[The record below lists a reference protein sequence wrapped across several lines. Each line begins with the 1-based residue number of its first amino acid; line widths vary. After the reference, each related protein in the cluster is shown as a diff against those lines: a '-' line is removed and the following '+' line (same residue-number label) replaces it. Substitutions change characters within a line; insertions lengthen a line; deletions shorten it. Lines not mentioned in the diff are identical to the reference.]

1 MIHVSFFRIKIP
13 AFVFLLIA
21 FTLTGCS
28 DSSKPRSLNSKIQ
41 AVQADVFYPEH
52 QPRFDFKTANQA
64 KPVLVVFWATWCE
77 ACKEELPALNEV
89 AKRHSEKLE
98 VVSINVQE
106 EAEHV
111 KAFLSSNSLNY
122 PVILDKNGEIS
133 DLFEVTAIP
142 SVVLLAKGGEILYY
156 GFRLPTSEKLEEAL
170 GV

>member
-1 MIHVSFFRIKIP
+1 MINVSFSRIEIS
-13 AFVFLLIA
+13 ALVLLLTA
-21 FTLTGCS
+21 FTLPGCS
-28 DSSKPRSLNSKIQ
+28 DSTKPRSLNSKIQ
-41 AVQADVFYPEH
+41 AIQADVFYPEN

-64 KPVLVVFWATWCE
+64 KPVLVAFWATWCE
-77 ACKEELPALNEV
+77 ACKEELPALNEI
-89 AKRHSEKLE
+89 AKQHSEKLE

-111 KAFLSSNSLNY
+111 KAFLLLNPLNY
-122 PVILDKNGEIS
+122 PVILDESGELS

-156 GFRLPTSEKLEEAL
+156 GFRLPTPGKLEEAL